1 MKSIEIHDVE
11 QLMCIGESKGSSSAL
26 KERLSRL
33 IKDKSNKKSLYVA
46 VGVVYNGGINDDF
59 KEINNILS
67 KTSSHLCIVR
77 GEGES
82 RAAFNEEN
90 AKKIS
95 SIYSRI
101 HVIEDYTLI
110 KTGNVNILAIGGSLS
125 INRLWKKKHSELI
138 RKMNPDLDSQFYA
151 LDEGLYM
158 DEELAKEVI
167 TSGEKIDVVIT
178 SAAPLFVGSFFYM
191 EHVKWAST
199 DDTLKK
205 DSMME
210 RTFCDY
216 LFHLMVKYDNVP
228 NTWVYTK
235 YDEGEDQAIVSD
247 TRFVKLL
254 SKRSVR
260 ICSLK
265 DNKTDDDVKNGNGIE
280 RLKMALNSI
289 HSFTHSYRSNLG
301 EGENFG
307 MDEEI
312 IRDDG
317 NNDEEARPQPFE
329 HFEWQVI
336 PNGLPNGF
344 DHRIDTGDMNVIAT
358 QATTALDDNLG
369 F

>member
-1 MKSIEIHDVE
+1 MKSIEIHDVG
-11 QLMCIGESKGSSSAL
+11 QLMCIGESKGNSSAL

-46 VGVVYNGGINDDF
+46 VGTAYNGGINDDF

-82 RAAFNEEN
+82 HAAFNEEN

-101 HVIEDYTLI
+101 HVIEDYTLV
-110 KTGNVNILAIGGSLS
+110 KTGNVNILMIGGSLS
-125 INRLWKKKHSELI
+125 VNRLWKKKHSELI

-167 TSGEKIDVVIT
+167 ASGEKIDVVIT
-178 SAAPLFVGSFFYM
+178 SAAPLFVGPFFYM
-191 EHVKWAST
+191 ERVKWTST
-199 DDTLKK
+199 DDALKK

-235 YDEGEDQAIVSD
+235 YDEGEDQAIISD

-254 SKRSVR
+254 SKRHIR

-265 DNKTDDDVKNGNGIE
+265 DNTGDETVKKSTGVE
-280 RLKMALNSI
+280 SLKKVLNTI
-289 HSFTHSYRSNLG
+289 HSFTPYRHNLE
-301 EGENFG
+301 EGENIG

-312 IRDDG
+312 VRNND
-317 NNDEEARPQPFE
+317 NNDEEARPQILE
-329 HFEWQVI
+329 DFEWEVI
-336 PNGLPNGF
+336 PNGFPNGF
-344 DHRIDTGDMNVIAT
+344 DYRIDPGDTNVIAT
-358 QATTALDDNLG
+358 EANTTLDDNLG